1 MSISWCLV
9 GLAGRTRNFAWGKLG
24 TSSEVFLRVADAT
37 ATHEGLLLAGYVE
50 VQEGTC
56 ACVELLEFWVVP
68 EAHISWEASLPCC
81 NVNRGNFGRTELQY
95 AAPHAISKPYMYLTM
110 PPRIQIE
117 FHKAEMNVPR
127 RFFLPGTWMVPSP
140 N

>member
-9 GLAGRTRNFAWGKLG
+9 GLSGRTRNFAWGKLG

-50 VQEGTC
+50 VQEGRC
-56 ACVELLEFWVVP
+56 ACVEFW
-68 EAHISWEASLPCC
+68 SY
-81 NVNRGNFGRTELQY
+81 RTTVCR
-95 AAPHAISKPYMYLTM
+95 PHAISKPYMYLTI

-117 FHKAEMNVPR
+117 FHKAEMNVLG
-127 RFFLPGTWMVPSP
+127 RFFLPGPWMVPSP